1 MNNHALPPRRI
12 VGVDGSAQSRAALL
26 WAATRSA
33 ADGVVLVLA
42 HVAEPQDESGG
53 GETLLAAAAHS
64 LLSRHPQLGI
74 ERLLLDGPVW
84 RGLAESARPDDL
96 LVIGTGSS
104 GYAPRR
110 VIGSLGVQLAIAASC
125 AVALIP
131 DVDLRFRRGVVAG
144 IGRAESAETIA
155 AAIAAHAPGRPITL
169 VHADPSGRCEEALA
183 AAERALGPEAP
194 VRRRLLSGPAADALL
209 DAALD
214 KELLVLG
221 PGADGADRPPIGAVT
236 HAVLMNA
243 TAPILLT
250 RSSVG

>member
-42 HVAEPQDESGG
+42 HVANPQDESGG

-64 LLSRHPQLGI
+64 LLSQHPALRI
-74 ERLLLDGPVW
+74 ERMLLHGPVW
-84 RGLAESARPDDL
+84 RALAAAAHPDDL
-96 LVIGTGSS
+96 LVIGTGPS
-104 GYAPRR
+104 GYPARR
-110 VIGSLGVQLAIAASC
+110 VTGSLGVQLVIAASC
-125 AVALIP
+125 TIALIP

-144 IGRAESAETIA
+144 IGRPESSGTIA
-155 AAIAAHAPGRPITL
+155 RAIAAHAPDRPITL
-169 VHADPSGRCEEALA
+169 VHADPSGRCEKALA
-183 AAERALGPEAP
+183 AAEEALGPDAA

-243 TAPILLT
+243 TAPILLS
-250 RSSVG
+250 R